1 MDTGTL
7 VSLLGEGLLQT
18 LYMTVLGTLMSYVI
32 GLPIGVSLI
41 VTGPNGIRPV
51 AIYNKVMGFIVNV
64 IRSVPFLIL
73 MIALMPY
80 IRKVIGTGIGTSATT
95 AALVVAAAPFVA
107 RLVEQSLLE
116 VDPGVIE
123 AAQAMGAGNF
133 QIIRKVLLLEA
144 RPSLL
149 NGAAVATI
157 NILGYS
163 AMAGIVGGGGLGDL
177 AIRYGLYRF
186 QPSIM
191 WITIIVLVILVQ
203 ILQEAGIRIAA
214 KMDNRISEV
223 HPALIRD
230 KEFTPFPFIIN
241 DRGLPEKVDGLDLR
255 HRPKKKLDYRSIPEE
270 KHRKALDIVFGITE
284 KNKTP
289 IPIIKATELIE
300 RFMEAYKTVGYD
312 RRKNCHYNL
321 RQFLLDRQVIEQTSL
336 GFVYNRDF
344 HLDETE

>member
-80 IRKVIGTGIGTSATT
+80 IRKVIGTGIGTGATT

-149 NGAAVATI
+149 NGVAVATI

-203 ILQEAGIRIAA
+203 ILQEAGIRFAA
-214 KMDNRISEV
+214 RMDNRI
-223 HPALIRD
+223 
-230 KEFTPFPFIIN
+230 N
-241 DRGLPEKVDGLDLR
+241 
-255 HRPKKKLDYRSIPEE
+255 
-270 KHRKALDIVFGITE
+270 
-284 KNKTP
+284 
-289 IPIIKATELIE
+289 
-300 RFMEAYKTVGYD
+300 
-312 RRKNCHYNL
+312 
-321 RQFLLDRQVIEQTSL
+321 
-336 GFVYNRDF
+336 
-344 HLDETE
+344 

>member
-1 MDTGTL
+1 MDTSTL
-7 VSLLGEGLLQT
+7 VSLLWGGLLQT
-18 LYMTVLGTLMSYVI
+18 LYMTVIGTLISYAI
-32 GLPIGVSLI
+32 GLPVGVSLI

-51 AIYNKVMGFIVNV
+51 GIYNKIMGFIVNV

-80 IRKVIGTGIGTSATT
+80 IRKVIGTGIGTGATT

-123 AAQAMGAGNF
+123 AAQAMGASNF

-163 AMAGIVGGGGLGDL
+163 AMAGIVGGGGLGDI

-186 QPSIM
+186 QPTIM
-191 WITIIVLVILVQ
+191 WITIIVLVVLVQ
-203 ILQEAGIRIAA
+203 ILQEAGIRIAS
-214 KMDNRISEV
+214 KMDNRI
-223 HPALIRD
+223 
-230 KEFTPFPFIIN
+230 N
-241 DRGLPEKVDGLDLR
+241 
-255 HRPKKKLDYRSIPEE
+255 
-270 KHRKALDIVFGITE
+270 
-284 KNKTP
+284 
-289 IPIIKATELIE
+289 
-300 RFMEAYKTVGYD
+300 
-312 RRKNCHYNL
+312 
-321 RQFLLDRQVIEQTSL
+321 
-336 GFVYNRDF
+336 
-344 HLDETE
+344 

>member
-116 VDPGVIE
+116 VDPGVVE
-123 AAQAMGAGNF
+123 AAQAMGAGSF

-191 WITIIVLVILVQ
+191 WITIVVLVVLVQ
-203 ILQEAGIRIAA
+203 MLQEAGIRIAA
-214 KMDNRISEV
+214 KMDNRI
-223 HPALIRD
+223 
-230 KEFTPFPFIIN
+230 N
-241 DRGLPEKVDGLDLR
+241 
-255 HRPKKKLDYRSIPEE
+255 
-270 KHRKALDIVFGITE
+270 
-284 KNKTP
+284 
-289 IPIIKATELIE
+289 
-300 RFMEAYKTVGYD
+300 
-312 RRKNCHYNL
+312 
-321 RQFLLDRQVIEQTSL
+321 
-336 GFVYNRDF
+336 
-344 HLDETE
+344 

>member
-80 IRKVIGTGIGTSATT
+80 IRKVIGTGIGTGATT

-123 AAQAMGAGNF
+123 AAQAMGAGSF

-214 KMDNRISEV
+214 KMDNRI
-223 HPALIRD
+223 
-230 KEFTPFPFIIN
+230 N
-241 DRGLPEKVDGLDLR
+241 
-255 HRPKKKLDYRSIPEE
+255 
-270 KHRKALDIVFGITE
+270 
-284 KNKTP
+284 
-289 IPIIKATELIE
+289 
-300 RFMEAYKTVGYD
+300 
-312 RRKNCHYNL
+312 
-321 RQFLLDRQVIEQTSL
+321 
-336 GFVYNRDF
+336 
-344 HLDETE
+344 

>member
-1 MDTGTL
+1 METGTL

-203 ILQEAGIRIAA
+203 ILQEAGIRFAA
-214 KMDNRISEV
+214 RMDNRI
-223 HPALIRD
+223 
-230 KEFTPFPFIIN
+230 N
-241 DRGLPEKVDGLDLR
+241 
-255 HRPKKKLDYRSIPEE
+255 
-270 KHRKALDIVFGITE
+270 
-284 KNKTP
+284 
-289 IPIIKATELIE
+289 
-300 RFMEAYKTVGYD
+300 
-312 RRKNCHYNL
+312 
-321 RQFLLDRQVIEQTSL
+321 
-336 GFVYNRDF
+336 
-344 HLDETE
+344 

>member
-64 IRSVPFLIL
+64 IRSVPFIIL

-80 IRKVIGTGIGTSATT
+80 IRKVIGTGIGTGATT

-203 ILQEAGIRIAA
+203 ILQEAGIRFAA
-214 KMDNRISEV
+214 RMDNRI
-223 HPALIRD
+223 
-230 KEFTPFPFIIN
+230 N
-241 DRGLPEKVDGLDLR
+241 
-255 HRPKKKLDYRSIPEE
+255 
-270 KHRKALDIVFGITE
+270 
-284 KNKTP
+284 
-289 IPIIKATELIE
+289 
-300 RFMEAYKTVGYD
+300 
-312 RRKNCHYNL
+312 
-321 RQFLLDRQVIEQTSL
+321 
-336 GFVYNRDF
+336 
-344 HLDETE
+344 

>member
-163 AMAGIVGGGGLGDL
+163 AMAGAVGGGGLGDI
-177 AIRYGLYRF
+177 AIRYGYHRY
-186 QPSIM
+186 QADIM
-191 WITIIVLVILVQ
+191 IVTVILLVILQQ
-203 ILQEAGIRIAA
+203 IFQYAG
-214 KMDNRISEV
+214 MFLSNRI
-223 HPALIRD
+223 
-230 KEFTPFPFIIN
+230 
-241 DRGLPEKVDGLDLR
+241 
-255 HRPKKKLDYRSIPEE
+255 
-270 KHRKALDIVFGITE
+270 
-284 KNKTP
+284 
-289 IPIIKATELIE
+289 
-300 RFMEAYKTVGYD
+300 D
-312 RRKNCHYNL
+312 RR
-321 RQFLLDRQVIEQTSL
+321 RV
-336 GFVYNRDF
+336 
-344 HLDETE
+344 